1 MDGSQYI
8 DSRKEMYT
16 CRSGGR
22 QTQIDMCIV
31 RKTQWKLVDDATVLP
46 SETVGKQHKPLI
58 VTVQFKRFQRKEL
71 CSSET
76 RIRSGKLRGPKA
88 EEYRRKV
95 IDRRAETED
104 GETAEEMWRKLKE
117 ITVRTAEEVCGRSK
131 YGKKPDREEWWWG
144 GAVQDAIKRKK
155 DARAEFEL
163 NPSDASMAHS
173 KRANKAAKRA
183 VAETKA
189 SAQAELYDELE
200 NQPDRWRK
208 RRSIR
213 LPRAEGRSR
222 RTI

>member
-1 MDGSQYI
+1 MQ
-8 DSRKEMYT
+8 
-16 CRSGGR
+16 
-22 QTQIDMCIV
+22 
-31 RKTQWKLVDDATVLP
+31 L
-46 SETVGKQHKPLI
+46 
-58 VTVQFKRFQRKEL
+58 KRFQRKEL

-131 YGKKPDREEWWWG
+131 YGKKPDREEWWWS

-155 DARAEFEL
+155 DARAELKL
-163 NPSDASMAHS
+163 NPSDASRAHS

-183 VAETKA
+183 VAEAKA

-200 NQPDRWRK
+200 SQPDVAK
-208 RRSIR
+208 KESYKI
-213 LPRAEGRSR
+213 AQSR
-222 RTI
+222 REEQEDNIASPFVNSEQGQLLVDGQTVKERWKEYFEQMLNEE